1 MITRYVD
8 PPEGWRYGFP
18 KVLPNDWQ
26 DHYETLHAWMLAN
39 GYPEELLAGLSL
51 RYCRIW
57 KKEDKLETP
66 VETVENK
73 NAEES

>member
-1 MITRYVD
+1 MTTRYID

-39 GYPEELLAGLSL
+39 GYPEELLAGTSH
-51 RYCRIW
+51 RYCRFWEEEGTPAI
-57 KKEDKLETP
+57 P
-66 VETVENK
+66 VETVENE